1 MRRSLSHS
9 LTLALL
15 GDRAAHRYHLEHEHA
30 SGLLEWLEPQYDGF
44 GRWRRAMAP
53 DPAQVSRKR
62 AAAEPPETATPAS
75 KRAATDEPAT
85 HEPARSLGPAAT
97 PTCHKTPQGEMGCRL
112 DDATTTYLLKY
123 MAKPNQDEKQQI
135 LAKYRNRNRSLWVEE
150 ERQSRGAVHMHVVPW
165 PISADTCMADVD

>member
-53 DPAQVSRKR
+53 DPAQISRKR
-62 AAAEPPETATPAS
+62 AAAVPPETDTPAS
-75 KRAATDEPAT
+75 KRAATHEPTTIEPAS
-85 HEPARSLGPAAT
+85 PLGAAAT
-97 PTCHKTPQGEMGCRL
+97 PTCFKTPKNETGCRL
-112 DDATTTYLLKY
+112 DEAATTYLLKY
-123 MAKPNQDEKQQI
+123 MAKGEKDGI
-135 LAKYRNRNRSLWVEE
+135 LAKYRNRSRCLWVE
-150 ERQSRGAVHMHVVPW
+150 ERQSRGAVHMHGVVWPM
-165 PISADTCMADVD
+165 PISENTDMADVD